1 MDTMLVQVSNLNR
14 NVCKVVKRKTN
25 GSDCK
30 SEPANS
36 VWSQEFLEKLKLEK
50 AFI

>member
-1 MDTMLVQVSNLNR
+1 MLVQVCNLNR

-30 SEPANS
+30 SEPAKS
-36 VWSQEFLEKLKLEK
+36 VCSQEFLEKLEVGK